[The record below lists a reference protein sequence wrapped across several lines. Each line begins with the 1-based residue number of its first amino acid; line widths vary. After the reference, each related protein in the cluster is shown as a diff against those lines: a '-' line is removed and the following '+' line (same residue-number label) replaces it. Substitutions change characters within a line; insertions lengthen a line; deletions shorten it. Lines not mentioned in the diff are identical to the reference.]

1 MQMRNINTKQNNY
14 VVSGNEMSNN
24 SGLNN
29 GTMVGVGHGF
39 GTARPVSRESRIRT
53 VSHNVQAYRRGGTQ
67 NGQEIQKHGV
77 NDLHTQGGRLGA
89 NSNQPVAAI
98 HPHQKQVN
106 NFFSFG
112 SGSATNAHVPGSTKI
127 ASRAGSRKGVESA
140 GGTRQT
146 TGSMPS

>member
-1 MQMRNINTKQNNY
+1 MIGSMKERKMQMRNINTKQNNY

-89 NSNQPVAAI
+89 NSN
-98 HPHQKQVN
+98 
-106 NFFSFG
+106 
-112 SGSATNAHVPGSTKI
+112 
-127 ASRAGSRKGVESA
+127 
-140 GGTRQT
+140 
-146 TGSMPS
+146 